1 MKPLFKLRIYNKD
14 NRREILFKRLMN
26 GYIRKHHL
34 EEFVYYIG
42 TFQIQLDLN
51 NYKFSFS
58 CYETT
63 NIIQVDI
70 QKVSQQS
77 MTLQSGF
84 NMTFQR
90 DFNRRELG
98 KHSLEDLKDWYD
110 VESTNFI
117 IESKRGEMLC
127 KLKELARN
135 G

>member
-34 EEFVYYIG
+34 EEFVYYNG
-42 TFQIQLDLN
+42 TFQVQLDLN

-63 NIIQVDI
+63 NIIQVDV

-77 MTLQSGF
+77 
-84 NMTFQR
+84 MTFQR

-117 IESKRGEMLC
+117 IESKREEMLC